1 MSIEKNI
8 ERIAEALEKMVGI
21 AEGVQQGQ
29 KKETYK
35 EAKTAS
41 PDVLP
46 GMEEE
51 TTTSAIMT
59 GAELRELA
67 QKYLQAS
74 GDKANSLV
82 AFIKDS
88 ICKKFSPKEPK
99 LIKIPED
106 KTAEAAAMIVAW
118 SKKNGVSLPIEV

>member
-8 ERIAEALEKMVGI
+8 ERIAEALEKML
-21 AEGVQQGQ
+21 EMKGVVAPAQQ
-29 KKETYK
+29 KVV
-35 EAKTAS
+35 APVSDAM
-41 PDVLP
+41 P
-46 GMEEE
+46 GEE
-51 TTTSAIMT
+51 TTAVAIMT

>member
-8 ERIAEALEKMVGI
+8 ERIADALEQIAVRLQPVAAEAVKRPAAI
-21 AEGVQQGQ
+21 AE
-29 KKETYK
+29 T
-35 EAKTAS
+35 
-41 PDVLP
+41 P
-46 GMEEE
+46 GELIPGEEIE
-51 TTTSAIMT
+51 TTTSVVMT

-106 KTAEAAAMIVAW
+106 KTNEAAAMIVAW

>member
-8 ERIAEALEKMVGI
+8 ERIADALEKLALGALNPLRTV
-21 AEGVQQGQ
+21 
-29 KKETYK
+29 
-35 EAKTAS
+35 EATPAPKA
-41 PDVLP
+41 PVADAMP
-46 GMEEE
+46 GEE
-51 TTTSAIMT
+51 TTTGVVMT